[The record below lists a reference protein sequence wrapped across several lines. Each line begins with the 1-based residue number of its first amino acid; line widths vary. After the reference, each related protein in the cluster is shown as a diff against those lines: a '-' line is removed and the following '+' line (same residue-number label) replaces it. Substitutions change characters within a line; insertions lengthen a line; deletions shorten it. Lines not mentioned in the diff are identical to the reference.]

1 MKLVRR
7 HIAKTFSWRILATID
22 TLLIAYIISG
32 DFYAGFKIVI
42 IEVLTKMFLYY
53 LHERIWFNSKVKS
66 ASRRHFLKTFTWRF
80 VGSIDTLIISGIVLE
95 NFLAGGKISLIEI
108 VTKMILYF
116 IHEKLWYKSSYG
128 LVTRQI

>member
-1 MKLVRR
+1 
-7 HIAKTFSWRILATID
+7 
-22 TLLIAYIISG
+22 
-32 DFYAGFKIVI
+32 
-42 IEVLTKMFLYY
+42 MFLYY